1 MLELFW
7 QDLISNNFGKTV
19 YFHNWGGY
27 DSILSLEGLLS
38 IPGYTFEPFLNN
50 GEIMCLIVRNKGK
63 IVLTIK
69 DSIRILPGALGKLAK
84 DWKVETQKDHFP
96 HYFFLGDLK
105 TTFNYIGGMP
115 EYPFFEPKRTTPID
129 YDEMVKECSNTSWS
143 FLEISK
149 RYILGDCK
157 ALFQIMVAFFGTLA
171 SKFPIDPLTFLSAP
185 SAAFKIWRT
194 IQLPKLNKDLK
205 VYDLS
210 RSLDSTF
217 RKAYCGGIVDVYRP
231 HLINKTGFYY
241 DVNSL
246 YPTAMCKPM
255 PVGIPTLVNLSR
267 TQFRDDDFFGFPI
280 KIRGE
285 NSDLSLQTLPKS
297 PDSPMVWQS

>member
-1 MLELFW
+1 M
-7 QDLISNNFGKTV
+7 
-19 YFHNWGGY
+19 
-27 DSILSLEGLLS
+27 
-38 IPGYTFEPFLNN
+38 NN

-129 YDEMVKECSNTSWS
+129 YDEMVKSFSNTSWS